1 MMLYISNIINYL
13 NRELDGI
20 ATKNEINSWAYIVIE
35 HVFGY
40 SKADY
45 ILNCD
50 QKISESNFQKIC
62 DIVKELKSCKPIQYV
77 IGETDFFQLKFKLNN
92 STLIPRPE
100 TEELVSWILMH
111 DFSSILDV
119 GTGSGCIAITIAKL
133 SNSNVDAMDVCEKA
147 LNIAELNAKI
157 NSVNVNFIL
166 NDILNTEKMPN
177 YDVIVSNPPY
187 VQKSDI
193 LKMNKNVTEFE
204 PHRAIFVDDN
214 DPIVFYRKIA
224 SLAIK
229 SLNDGGYIFFEI
241 NELYHKEILDLLN
254 KIGFVD
260 ITLKNDIN
268 DKPRMIKACKK

>member
-1 MMLYISNIINYL
+1 MLYISNIINYF
-13 NRELDGI
+13 NRELDGY

-40 SKADY
+40 SKTDY
-45 ILNCD
+45 ICNYN
-50 QKISESNFQKIC
+50 QKISESNFNKIF
-62 DIVKELKSCKPIQYV
+62 DIVKELKTYKPIQYI

-100 TEELVSWILMH
+100 TEELVSWILKH
-111 DFSSILDV
+111 DFSSILDI

-133 SNSNVDAMDVCEKA
+133 TNSNVDAMDICDKA
-147 LNIAELNAKI
+147 LKIAELNAKI

-214 DPIVFYRKIA
+214 NPIVFYRKIA

-241 NELYHKEILDLLN
+241 NELYHKEVLDLLN
-254 KIGFVD
+254 KVGFVD
-260 ITLKNDIN
+260 MTLKNDIN

>member
-1 MMLYISNIINYL
+1 MLYISNIINYF
-13 NRELDGI
+13 NRELDGY

-35 HVFGY
+35 HLFGY

-45 ILNCD
+45 ICNYN
-50 QKISESNFQKIC
+50 QKISKSNFHKIF
-62 DIVKELKSCKPIQYV
+62 DIVKELKTYKPIQYI
-77 IGETDFFQLKFKLNN
+77 IGETEFFQLKFKLNN

-100 TEELVSWILMH
+100 TEELVSWILKH
-111 DFSSILDV
+111 DFSSILDI

-133 SNSNVDAMDVCEKA
+133 TNSNVDAIDICDKA
-147 LNIAELNAKI
+147 LKIAELNAKI

-214 DPIVFYRKIA
+214 NPIVFYRKIA

-260 ITLKNDIN
+260 ITLKNDLN
-268 DKPRMIKACKK
+268 DKPRMIKAFKK

>member
-1 MMLYISNIINYL
+1 MLYISNIINYF
-13 NRELDGI
+13 NRELDGY

-35 HVFGY
+35 HLFGY
-40 SKADY
+40 SKVDY
-45 ILNCD
+45 ICNYN
-50 QKISESNFQKIC
+50 QKISKSNFHKIS
-62 DIVKELKSCKPIQYV
+62 DIVKELKTYKPIQYI
-77 IGETDFFQLKFKLNN
+77 IGETEFFKLKFKLNN

-100 TEELVSWILMH
+100 TEELVSWILKH
-111 DFSSILDV
+111 DFSSVLDI

-133 SNSNVDAMDVCEKA
+133 TNSNVDAIDICDKA
-147 LNIAELNAKI
+147 LKIAELNAKI

-166 NDILNTEKMPN
+166 NDILNTEKIPN

-214 DPIVFYRKIA
+214 NPIVFYRKIA

>member
-1 MMLYISNIINYL
+1 MLYISNIINYF
-13 NRELDGI
+13 NRELDGY

-35 HVFGY
+35 HLFGY

-45 ILNCD
+45 ICNYN
-50 QKISESNFQKIC
+50 QKISKSNFHKIF
-62 DIVKELKSCKPIQYV
+62 DIVKELKTYKPIQYI
-77 IGETDFFQLKFKLNN
+77 IGETEFFQLKFKLNN

-100 TEELVSWILMH
+100 TEELVSWILKH
-111 DFSSILDV
+111 DFSSVLDI

-133 SNSNVDAMDVCEKA
+133 TNSNVDAMDICDKA
-147 LNIAELNAKI
+147 LKIAELNAKI

-193 LKMNKNVTEFE
+193 LKMNKNVTDFE
-204 PHRAIFVDDN
+204 PHKAIFVDDN
-214 DPIVFYRKIA
+214 NPIVFYRKIA

>member
-1 MMLYISNIINYL
+1 MLYISNIINYF
-13 NRELDGI
+13 NRELDGY

-35 HVFGY
+35 HLFGY

-45 ILNCD
+45 ICNYN
-50 QKISESNFQKIC
+50 QKISKSNFHKIFN
-62 DIVKELKSCKPIQYV
+62 IVKELKTYKPIQYI
-77 IGETDFFQLKFKLNN
+77 IGETEFFQLKFKLNN

-100 TEELVSWILMH
+100 TEELVSWILKH
-111 DFSSILDV
+111 DFSSVLDI

-133 SNSNVDAMDVCEKA
+133 TNSNVDAMDICDKA
-147 LNIAELNAKI
+147 LKIAELNAKI

-193 LKMNKNVTEFE
+193 LKMNKNVTDFE
-204 PHRAIFVDDN
+204 PHKAIFVDDN
-214 DPIVFYRKIA
+214 NPIVFYRKIA

>member
-1 MMLYISNIINYL
+1 MLYISNIINYF
-13 NRELDGI
+13 NRELDGY
-20 ATKNEINSWAYIVIE
+20 ATKNEITSWAYIVIE

-40 SKADY
+40 SKTDY
-45 ILNCD
+45 ICNYN
-50 QKISESNFQKIC
+50 QKISESNFNKIF
-62 DIVKELKSCKPIQYV
+62 DIVKELKTNKPIQYI

-100 TEELVSWILMH
+100 TEELVSWILKH
-111 DFSSILDV
+111 DFSSILDI
-119 GTGSGCIAITIAKL
+119 GTGSGCIAISIAKL
-133 SNSNVDAMDVCEKA
+133 TNSNVDAMDICDKA
-147 LNIAELNAKI
+147 LKIAELNAKI

-187 VQKSDI
+187 IQKSDI

-214 DPIVFYRKIA
+214 NPIVFYRKIA

-241 NELYHKEILDLLN
+241 NELYHKEVLDLLN

>member
-1 MMLYISNIINYL
+1 MLYISNIINYF
-13 NRELDGI
+13 NRELDGY

-35 HVFGY
+35 HLFGY
-40 SKADY
+40 SKADCICNY
-45 ILNCD
+45 N
-50 QKISESNFQKIC
+50 QKISKSNFHKIF
-62 DIVKELKSCKPIQYV
+62 DIVKELKTYKPIQYI
-77 IGETDFFQLKFKLNN
+77 IGETEFFQLKFKLNN

-100 TEELVSWILMH
+100 TEELVSWILKH
-111 DFSSILDV
+111 DFSSILDI

-133 SNSNVDAMDVCEKA
+133 TNSNVDAMDICDKA
-147 LNIAELNAKI
+147 LKIAELNAKF

-166 NDILNTEKMPN
+166 NDIMNTEKMPN

-214 DPIVFYRKIA
+214 NPIVFYRKIA

-241 NELYHKEILDLLN
+241 NELFHKEVLDLLN

>member
-1 MMLYISNIINYL
+1 MLYISNIINYF
-13 NRELDGI
+13 NRELDGY

-35 HVFGY
+35 HLFGY

-45 ILNCD
+45 ICNYN
-50 QKISESNFQKIC
+50 QKISKSNFHKIF
-62 DIVKELKSCKPIQYV
+62 DIVKELKTYKPIQYI
-77 IGETDFFQLKFKLNN
+77 IGETEFFQLKFKLNN

-100 TEELVSWILMH
+100 TEELVSWILKH
-111 DFSSILDV
+111 DFSSILDI

-133 SNSNVDAMDVCEKA
+133 TNSNVDAMDICDKA
-147 LNIAELNAKI
+147 LKIAELNAKI

-214 DPIVFYRKIA
+214 NPIVFYRKIA

>member
-1 MMLYISNIINYL
+1 MLYISNIINYF
-13 NRELDGI
+13 NRELDGY

-35 HVFGY
+35 HLFGY

-45 ILNCD
+45 ICNYN
-50 QKISESNFQKIC
+50 QKISKSNFHKIF
-62 DIVKELKSCKPIQYV
+62 DIVKELKTYKPIQYI
-77 IGETDFFQLKFKLNN
+77 IGETEFFQLKFKLNN

-100 TEELVSWILMH
+100 TEELVSWILKH

-133 SNSNVDAMDVCEKA
+133 TNSNVDAMDICDKA
-147 LNIAELNAKI
+147 LKIAELNAKI

>member
-1 MMLYISNIINYL
+1 MLYISNIVNYF
-13 NRELDGI
+13 NQELEGI

-35 HVFGY
+35 HLFGY
-40 SKADY
+40 SKADCICNY
-45 ILNCD
+45 N
-50 QKISESNFQKIC
+50 QKISKSNFNKIF
-62 DIVKELKSCKPIQYV
+62 DIVKELKAYKPIQYI
-77 IGETDFFQLKFKLNN
+77 IGETEFFQLKFKLNN

-100 TEELVSWILMH
+100 TEELVSWILKH
-111 DFSSILDV
+111 DFSSILDI

-133 SNSNVDAMDVCEKA
+133 TNSNVDAMDICDKA
-147 LNIAELNAKI
+147 LKIAELNAKI

-193 LKMNKNVTEFE
+193 LKMNKNVTDFE

-214 DPIVFYRKIA
+214 NPIVFYRKIA

-254 KIGFVD
+254 KTGFVD

>member
-1 MMLYISNIINYL
+1 MLYLSNIINYF
-13 NRELDGI
+13 NKELEGI
-20 ATKNEINSWAYIVIE
+20 TTKNEINSWAYMVIE

-45 ILNCD
+45 ILNHD
-50 QKISESNFQKIC
+50 QKIDKFKLHKIY
-62 DIVKELKSCKPIQYV
+62 DIVKELKTYKPIQYI

-100 TEELVSWILMH
+100 TEELVAWILKY
-111 DFSSILDV
+111 DFASILDI
-119 GTGSGCIAITIAKL
+119 GTGSGCIAVTIAKL
-133 SNSNVDAMDVCEKA
+133 TNSNVDAMDICDRA
-147 LNIAELNAKI
+147 LKIAELNAKI
-157 NSVNVNFIL
+157 NSVKVNFIL
-166 NDILNTEKMPN
+166 NDILNTEKTLN

-187 VQKSDI
+187 VHKSDI
-193 LKMNKNVTEFE
+193 TIMNKNVTEFE

-214 DPIVFYRKIA
+214 NPIIFYRKIA

-229 SLNDGGYIFFEI
+229 SLNYGGHLFFEI
-241 NELYHKEILDLLN
+241 NELYQKEIIDLLT

>member
-1 MMLYISNIINYL
+1 MLYISNIINYF
-13 NRELDGI
+13 NRELDGY

-35 HVFGY
+35 HLFGY
-40 SKADY
+40 SKVDY
-45 ILNCD
+45 ICNYN
-50 QKISESNFQKIC
+50 QKISKSNFHKIS
-62 DIVKELKSCKPIQYV
+62 DIVKELKTYKPIQYI
-77 IGETDFFQLKFKLNN
+77 IGETEFFKLKFKLNS

-100 TEELVSWILMH
+100 TEELVSWILKH
-111 DFSSILDV
+111 DFSSVLDI

-133 SNSNVDAMDVCEKA
+133 TNSNVDAIDICDKA
-147 LNIAELNAKI
+147 LKIAELNAKI

-166 NDILNTEKMPN
+166 NDILNTEKIPN

-214 DPIVFYRKIA
+214 NPIVFYRKIA

-229 SLNDGGYIFFEI
+229 SLNYGGYIFFEI
-241 NELYHKEILDLLN
+241 NELYYKEILDLLN

>member
-1 MMLYISNIINYL
+1 MLYISNIINYF
-13 NRELDGI
+13 NRELDGY
-20 ATKNEINSWAYIVIE
+20 ATKNEITSWAYIVIE

-40 SKADY
+40 SKTDY
-45 ILNCD
+45 ICNYN
-50 QKISESNFQKIC
+50 QKISESNFNKIF
-62 DIVKELKSCKPIQYV
+62 DIVKELKTNKPIQYI

-100 TEELVSWILMH
+100 TEELVSWILKH
-111 DFSSILDV
+111 DFSSILDI
-119 GTGSGCIAITIAKL
+119 GTGSGCIAISIAKL
-133 SNSNVDAMDVCEKA
+133 TNSNVDAMDICDKA
-147 LNIAELNAKI
+147 LKIAELNAKI

-187 VQKSDI
+187 IQKSDI

-214 DPIVFYRKIA
+214 NPIVFYRKIA

-241 NELYHKEILDLLN
+241 NELYHKEVLDLLN

-260 ITLKNDIN
+260 MTLKNDIN

>member
-1 MMLYISNIINYL
+1 MLYISNIINYF
-13 NRELDGI
+13 NRELDGY

-35 HVFGY
+35 HLFGY

-45 ILNCD
+45 ICNYN
-50 QKISESNFQKIC
+50 QKISKSNFHKIFN
-62 DIVKELKSCKPIQYV
+62 IVKELKTYKPIQYI
-77 IGETDFFQLKFKLNN
+77 IGETEFFQLKFKLNN

-100 TEELVSWILMH
+100 TEELVSWILKH
-111 DFSSILDV
+111 DFSSILDI

-133 SNSNVDAMDVCEKA
+133 TNSNVDAMDICDKA
-147 LNIAELNAKI
+147 LKIAELNAKI

-166 NDILNTEKMPN
+166 NDILNAEKMPN

-214 DPIVFYRKIA
+214 NPIVFYRKIA

>member
-1 MMLYISNIINYL
+1 MLYISNIINYF
-13 NRELDGI
+13 NRELDGY
-20 ATKNEINSWAYIVIE
+20 ATKNEITSWAYIVIE

-40 SKADY
+40 SKTDY
-45 ILNCD
+45 ICNYN
-50 QKISESNFQKIC
+50 QKISESNFNKIF
-62 DIVKELKSCKPIQYV
+62 DIVKELKTNKPIQYI

-100 TEELVSWILMH
+100 TEELVSWILKH
-111 DFSSILDV
+111 DFSSILDI
-119 GTGSGCIAITIAKL
+119 GTGSGCIAISIAKL
-133 SNSNVDAMDVCEKA
+133 TNSNVDAMDICDKA
-147 LNIAELNAKI
+147 LKIAELNAKI

-187 VQKSDI
+187 IQKSDI

-214 DPIVFYRKIA
+214 NPIVFYRKIA

-241 NELYHKEILDLLN
+241 NELYHKEVLDLLN
-254 KIGFVD
+254 KVGFVD
-260 ITLKNDIN
+260 MTLKNDIN

>member
-1 MMLYISNIINYL
+1 MLYLSNIINYF
-13 NRELDGI
+13 NRELDGY

-35 HVFGY
+35 HLFGY
-40 SKADY
+40 SKVDY
-45 ILNCD
+45 ICNYN
-50 QKISESNFQKIC
+50 QKISKSNFHKIS
-62 DIVKELKSCKPIQYV
+62 DIVKELKTYKPIQYI
-77 IGETDFFQLKFKLNN
+77 IGETEFFKLKFKLNS

-100 TEELVSWILMH
+100 TEELVSWILKH
-111 DFSSILDV
+111 DFSSVLDI

-133 SNSNVDAMDVCEKA
+133 TNSNVDAMDICDKA
-147 LNIAELNAKI
+147 LKIAELNAKI

-166 NDILNTEKMPN
+166 NDILNTEKIPN

-214 DPIVFYRKIA
+214 NPIVFYRKIA

-241 NELYHKEILDLLN
+241 NELYYKEILDLLN

-268 DKPRMIKACKK
+268 DKPRMIKASKK

>member
-1 MMLYISNIINYL
+1 MLYVSNIINYF

-20 ATKNEINSWAYIVIE
+20 ATRKEINSWAYIVIE

-40 SKADY
+40 SKVDY
-45 ILNCD
+45 ILNHD
-50 QKISESNFQKIC
+50 QKISKSNFHKIC
-62 DIVKELKSCKPIQYV
+62 DIVKELKIYKPIQYI

-100 TEELVSWILMH
+100 TEELVSWILKH
-111 DFSSILDV
+111 DFSSILDI
-119 GTGSGCIAITIAKL
+119 GTGSGCIAVTIAKL
-133 SNSNVDAMDVCEKA
+133 TNSNVDAMDICDKA
-147 LNIAELNAKI
+147 LKIAELNAKI

-166 NDILNTEKMPN
+166 NDIFDTEKMPN

-193 LKMNKNVTEFE
+193 LKMNKNVSEFE
-204 PHRAIFVDDN
+204 PYRAIFVDDN
-214 DPIVFYRKIA
+214 NPIVFYKKIA

-241 NELYHKEILDLLN
+241 NELYQKEILDLLT

-268 DKPRMIKACKK
+268 GKPRMIKACKK

>member
-1 MMLYISNIINYL
+1 MLYVSNIINYF

-20 ATKNEINSWAYIVIE
+20 ATRKEINSWAYIVIE
-35 HVFGY
+35 HVLGY
-40 SKADY
+40 SKVDY
-45 ILNCD
+45 ILNHD
-50 QKISESNFQKIC
+50 QKISKSNFHKIC
-62 DIVKELKSCKPIQYV
+62 DIVKELKIYKPIQYI

-100 TEELVSWILMH
+100 TEELVSWILKH
-111 DFSSILDV
+111 DFSSILDI
-119 GTGSGCIAITIAKL
+119 GTGSGCIAVTIAKL
-133 SNSNVDAMDVCEKA
+133 TNSNVDAMDICDKA
-147 LNIAELNAKI
+147 LKIAELNAKI

-166 NDILNTEKMPN
+166 NDIFDTEKMPN

-193 LKMNKNVTEFE
+193 LKMNKNVSEFE
-204 PHRAIFVDDN
+204 PYRAIFVDDN
-214 DPIVFYRKIA
+214 NPIVFYKKIA

-241 NELYHKEILDLLN
+241 NELYQKEILDLLT

-268 DKPRMIKACKK
+268 GKPRMIKACKK

>member
-1 MMLYISNIINYL
+1 MLYISNIINYF
-13 NRELDGI
+13 NRELDGY

-35 HVFGY
+35 HLFGY

-45 ILNCD
+45 ICNYN
-50 QKISESNFQKIC
+50 QKISKSNFHKIF
-62 DIVKELKSCKPIQYV
+62 DIVKELKTYKPIQYI
-77 IGETDFFQLKFKLNN
+77 IGETEFFKLKFKLNS

-100 TEELVSWILMH
+100 TEELVSWILKH
-111 DFSSILDV
+111 NFSSVLDI

-133 SNSNVDAMDVCEKA
+133 TNSNVDAIDICDKA
-147 LNIAELNAKI
+147 LKIAELNAKI

-166 NDILNTEKMPN
+166 NDILNTEKIPN

-214 DPIVFYRKIA
+214 NPIVFYRKIA

-229 SLNDGGYIFFEI
+229 SLNYGGYIFFEI
-241 NELYHKEILDLLN
+241 NELYYKEILDLLN

-268 DKPRMIKACKK
+268 DKPRMIKASKK

>member
-1 MMLYISNIINYL
+1 MLYISNIINYF
-13 NRELDGI
+13 NRELDGY

-35 HVFGY
+35 HLFGY

-45 ILNCD
+45 ICNYN
-50 QKISESNFQKIC
+50 QKISKSNFHKIS
-62 DIVKELKSCKPIQYV
+62 DIVKELKTYKPIQYI
-77 IGETDFFQLKFKLNN
+77 IGETEFFKLKFKLNS

-100 TEELVSWILMH
+100 TEELVSWILKH
-111 DFSSILDV
+111 DFSSVLDI

-133 SNSNVDAMDVCEKA
+133 TNSNVDAMDICDKA
-147 LNIAELNAKI
+147 LKIAELNAKI

-193 LKMNKNVTEFE
+193 LKMNKNVTDFE
-204 PHRAIFVDDN
+204 PHKAIFVDDN
-214 DPIVFYRKIA
+214 NPIVFYRKIA